1 MRVLLELM
9 TDVARLLEGMETL
22 DQIRDESQPQI
33 RALLESLHVES
44 ERLLNSRPDPQ
55 RREKHF
61 QRALEAIA
69 QERLDEAR
77 EILEAAIVDFPDD
90 SELHNHLGLVAWET
104 GDFAAARDHY
114 RMAVVTAFPSD
125 DADWFDTRHRPF
137 LRAMEGQALAHYR
150 LGENEEA
157 LALFESL
164 ADMNPAEYA
173 GCRYLAGEVA
183 HFSGDIQKAAA
194 FYELVP
200 MEPAVS
206 YNLGLAYF
214 DLGRRED
221 AALAFLAAF
230 VGNRHIVHRL
240 TRRPD
245 SPETSMP
252 GYLASENYAVEFEE
266 ACGELWNRSI
276 GAREFLARCYEHPL
290 VQAHLL
296 KCTENL
302 LDEVLAQ
309 GPTVLR
315 ENWYERIGASK
326 EAKPIVRQVLDVMD
340 A

>member
-22 DQIRDESQPQI
+22 DQVRDESQPQI
-33 RALLESLHVES
+33 RALLESLHLES

-77 EILEAAIVDFPDD
+77 EILEAAIADFPDD

-114 RMAVVTAFPSD
+114 RMAVVTAFPAD

-173 GCRYLAGEVA
+173 GCRYGEFRPLSRQD
-183 HFSGDIQKAAA
+183 HI
-194 FYELVP
+194 
-200 MEPAVS
+200 S
-206 YNLGLAYF
+206 Y
-214 DLGRRED
+214 
-221 AALAFLAAF
+221 
-230 VGNRHIVHRL
+230 
-240 TRRPD
+240 
-245 SPETSMP
+245 
-252 GYLASENYAVEFEE
+252 
-266 ACGELWNRSI
+266 
-276 GAREFLARCYEHPL
+276 PL
-290 VQAHLL
+290 SLFHM
-296 KCTENL
+296 
-302 LDEVLAQ
+302 
-309 GPTVLR
+309 R
-315 ENWYERIGASK
+315 
-326 EAKPIVRQVLDVMD
+326 
-340 A
+340 